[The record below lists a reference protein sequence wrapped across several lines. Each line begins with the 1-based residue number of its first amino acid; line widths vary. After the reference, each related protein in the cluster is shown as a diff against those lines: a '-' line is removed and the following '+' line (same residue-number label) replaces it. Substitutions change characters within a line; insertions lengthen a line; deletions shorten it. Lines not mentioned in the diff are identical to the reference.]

1 MDFTLV
7 TVTVNEGAMVEAI
20 TKHRVVENPNIGSFC
35 NMQVASST
43 YLFSSTLCIM
53 LKHIINDFC

>member
-43 YLFSSTLCIM
+43 YLFSSTLCITES
-53 LKHIINDFC
+53 F